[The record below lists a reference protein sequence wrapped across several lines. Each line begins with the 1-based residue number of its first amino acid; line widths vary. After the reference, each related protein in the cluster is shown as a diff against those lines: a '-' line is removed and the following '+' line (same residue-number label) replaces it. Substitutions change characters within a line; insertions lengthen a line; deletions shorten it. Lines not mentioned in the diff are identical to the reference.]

1 MKNLRILKSILK
13 IGVIAILVFSIHNTV
28 FAASSITISPND
40 DGTVSSG
47 DNNTITDANTNTNRP
62 TGIELS
68 TNTNNTNNTNN
79 GITNTNLPKTGMED
93 KTVLIIVL
101 AVCGVSAIYAYK
113 KVSDYRRL

>member
-1 MKNLRILKSILK
+1 MKNLKMLKSILK

-40 DGTVSSG
+40 ETVSSEE
-47 DNNTITDANTNTNRP
+47 DNTSTEANTNKP

-68 TNTNNTNNTNN
+68 TNTNTNTVNNTNK
-79 GITNTNLPKTGMED
+79 TNTILPKTGMENN
-93 KTVLIIVL
+93 TILFIVL
-101 AVCGVSAIYAYK
+101 AVCGVSAVYAYK